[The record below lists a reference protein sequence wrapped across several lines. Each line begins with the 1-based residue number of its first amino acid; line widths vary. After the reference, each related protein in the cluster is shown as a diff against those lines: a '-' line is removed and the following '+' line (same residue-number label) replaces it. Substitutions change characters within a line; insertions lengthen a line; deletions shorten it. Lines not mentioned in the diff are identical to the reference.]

1 MYLGNTPL
9 RLLFCYFEEC
19 HRLLLSE
26 RYLNKVMSTENT
38 DAPNMYTQAGVRLI
52 SRPDAQSTKSCKGIP
67 MKNAATA

>member
-1 MYLGNTPL
+1 MYLGNTQL

-19 HRLLLSE
+19 LRLLLSE
-26 RYLNKVMSTENT
+26 RYLNKVISRENT
-38 DAPNMYTQAGVRLI
+38 DAPNMYTQTGVRLI